1 MTHTC
6 INLTSYYVA
15 LGHYCLLNTTQSKQF
30 PCPPGTFNPKTA
42 QTNRSACINCTP
54 GMYCEGTGNEYPT
67 DKCSAGWYCSG
78 GATVFQPPG
87 GKCRGPII
95 LDF

>member
-1 MTHTC
+1 MY
-6 INLTSYYVA
+6 NLTSYYVA
-15 LGHYCLLNTTQSKQF
+15 LGHYCLLNTTQPKQF